1 MIIGP
6 VANSVCIIA
15 GSLLGSLCGPVIS
28 ADLRQKFITVFSC
41 ITLGIGVT
49 MLGKGDSLPPV
60 VLSIL
65 LGTCVGEAVHLE
77 SNVMKVAFKAAGLFR
92 RDSKKSDS
100 IPETVFRDQFAVV
113 TVLFCVSG
121 LGVLGSIRE
130 GLTGEYA
137 LLLIKGILDLAD
149 GKDADVV
156 IEAAVE
162 NIELKKKIFAELD
175 SVIKEGAILAS
186 NTSSLSI
193 TAIASATKRPDKV
206 VGMHFFNPVPVMA
219 LVEVIRGIATSDATY
234 RAIVE
239 LAKQLGKSPVTVEEA
254 PGFVVNRIL
263 IPMIN
268 EAAFMVM
275 ENVATP
281 EDIDTAMKLGANHPM
296 GPLALGDLIGLDVCL
311 AIMEVMTSETGDG
324 KYRPAPLL
332 RKMVRAGYLGR
343 KTGRGFF
350 TYA

>member
-1 MIIGP
+1 MKILVIGAGAMGSGIAQ
-6 VANSVCIIA
+6 VAAQA
-15 GSLLGSLCGPVIS
+15 GHDVY
-28 ADLRQKFITVFSC
+28 LRDIDMKFVEKG
-41 ITLGIGVT
+41 LAGIGKN
-49 MLGKGDSLPPV
+49 LGRLADKGK
-60 VLSIL
+60 I
-65 LGTCVGEAVHLE
+65 
-77 SNVMKVAFKAAGLFR
+77 AAA
-92 RDSKKSDS
+92 DKD
-100 IPETVFRDQFAVV
+100 A
-113 TVLFCVSG
+113 
-121 LGVLGSIRE
+121 
-130 GLTGEYA
+130 A
-137 LLLIKGILDLAD
+137 LARIKGILDLAD

-162 NIELKKKIFAELD
+162 NIELKKKIFADLD

-234 RAIVE
+234 TAIVD

-296 GPLALGDLIGLDVCL
+296 GPLALGDLVGLDVCL
-311 AIMEVMTSETGDG
+311 AIMEVLASETGDS